1 MIIFFNIVVFVLHLF
16 YIIGIIILF
25 LDHVQSSKLNIV
37 HKSNGSFSKPLFVNN
52 LFDFKE
58 KFKNNFVKKRKKS
71 DINYYPDNYK
81 RNNSNT
87 DFNIFIESFNKKN
100 YFIKPIY
107 VTFQD
112 DRNKN
117 VASQNETKKKKK
129 KKKNSEQSQLFLE
142 STKQKDI
149 HEMTIDE
156 EIENYDNIQM
166 DYKENDNNDKN
177 NDYSY
182 DKNNDY
188 SYDKNND
195 YSCDKNND
203 YSYDKNND
211 YSCDKNNDY
220 SYDKNND
227 YSYDKNNNN
236 YSNDTNNNNYYIK
249 NMDDSEYELVNDY
262 ILLRKNGLTIKEL
275 MEQGK
280 WACPKENLKMIRERV
295 NSKINWNYILKKN
308 NELLNDNVDKIYH
321 EIYKKE
327 NVDDLLFVFDTY
339 PYNYLNIT
347 MSVFCLY
354 KFANSYLNEKKEQM
368 NSVNEK
374 KHNFFNNISSKNFM
388 INEEEKKKKKND
400 MENINELINIKHN
413 DNKSRCNERTNS
425 YDNNFFA
432 LENIQDDDVG
442 DNNIFKI
449 KQERK
454 RLNYITTNRNF
465 QRIIGSINKH
475 LKIIY
480 RIFSS
485 NEKLSSYEK
494 NKNVYKFIP
503 YINIKD
509 IIIILKSFCILKYD
523 HSNIYKYIYFFIVHF
538 IHKFDI
544 YNLCQAVHLC
554 IIKKI
559 YIKPLYQNFLK
570 YLQII
575 FQQDKNDYIGKIEI
589 VQSKTSSSLHDKKDT
604 PEKLQDDNN
613 ITNKNTVKN
622 DILLNIPYDNDR
634 NNLCKNIISLYDNIN
649 IKDFYNNI
657 EDTLE
662 GYSSNTFNY
671 YTSPL
676 YANNF
681 NYYIYH
687 SCNYSN
693 INNALDDVEEKKEK
707 EKDIKN
713 FMTKDMRKEKKSF
726 IEDNTNKDIT
736 VNNNNNNNNN
746 NKRDNNINN
755 RKDINLYVY
764 ILYVLSKFP
773 YSNVNIINKIILFII
788 RDIYNL
794 SIDELILTFYSI
806 AELEYEDLEV
816 QNYLYLLIF
825 QRLHLL
831 NYRNNDTLLK
841 LIKSLYLTNNL
852 DNVYDDTKIENT
864 SPDLDENELQ
874 KEEEQEV
881 EEKRKKEQKQ
891 NECNNKEDEK
901 KGEFNN
907 MYNENNNLS
916 NKKKEWYYKNHVE
929 KEHVSNFI
937 QHINNDESNKMESI
951 KTLMIYVISKMV
963 LKNVNNYSP
972 IELVDIIRY
981 MSAFK
986 FINKELFSFVYNLPF
1001 FKNLNEDILNYYK
1014 NNVYFNQSYYA
1025 YTKNNNIN
1033 TPIEIM
1039 LCKLYQ
1045 SYLSYNMFIKQIDTS
1060 YIQNVIKDDIIKNI
1074 YKRNNQQVKVIQFDN
1089 SIMQIL
1095 KKVYLNNMNI
1105 SSYASSSLHYEIAD
1119 IINKDFKIP
1128 CHVEY
1133 KTSKGIIIDI
1143 AILYED
1149 IKKINPTC
1157 SFFRNIAIEI
1167 NGPFHYKTKS
1177 LSNHLPLIN
1186 TKTILKKRLLQFENW
1201 DVISFPFWEIK
1212 PWFSKTRKESYI
1224 LKMLPEKLKTFFK

>member
-37 HKSNGSFSKPLFVNN
+37 YKPNGSFSKPLFINN

-71 DINYYPDNYK
+71 DINYFHDNFK

-87 DFNIFIESFNKKN
+87 DFNIFIQSFNKKN
-100 YFIKPIY
+100 TFNKPIY

-112 DRNKN
+112 DMYKS
-117 VASQNETKKKKK
+117 VASQNETPKKKKK
-129 KKKNSEQSQLFLE
+129 KKKQLFLK

-156 EIENYDNIQM
+156 EIENYDNIQGDEVEM
-166 DYKENDNNDKN
+166 NKEDYKESDN
-177 NDYSY
+177 
-182 DKNNDY
+182 
-188 SYDKNND
+188 
-195 YSCDKNND
+195 
-203 YSYDKNND
+203 
-211 YSCDKNNDY
+211 
-220 SYDKNND
+220 
-227 YSYDKNNNN
+227 YDKNNN
-236 YSNDTNNNNYYIK
+236 YYFK
-249 NMDDSEYELVNDY
+249 NMDDSEYELINDY
-262 ILLRKNGLTIKEL
+262 ILLKKNGLTIKEL

-347 MSVFCLY
+347 MSVFSLY
-354 KFANSYLNEKKEQM
+354 KFANSYLNEKKEKM

-374 KHNFFNNISSKNFM
+374 KHSYFNNISSKNFL
-388 INEEEKKKKKND
+388 IKEEEKIKHD
-400 MENINELINIKHN
+400 MENINELINIKNN
-413 DNKSRCNERTNS
+413 DNKSTCNEKKNS
-425 YDNNFFA
+425 YDDNFFA
-432 LENIQDDDVG
+432 LENIQDDVG

-449 KQERK
+449 KEERK

-465 QRIIGSINKH
+465 QRIVGSINKH

-523 HSNIYKYIYFFIVHF
+523 HANIYKYIYFFIVHF

-559 YIKPLYQNFLK
+559 YIKPLYQNFIK
-570 YLQII
+570 YLQKI
-575 FQQDKNDYIGKIEI
+575 FQQDKNDYIGKREI
-589 VQSKTSSSLHDKKDT
+589 AQSNTPSSLNEKKDT
-604 PEKLQDDNN
+604 HEDEELQDDDNT
-613 ITNKNTVKN
+613 TNKNNIKN
-622 DILLNIPYDNDR
+622 NILLNTPYDNNR
-634 NNLCKNIISLYDNIN
+634 NNLCKNIISLYDHIN

-657 EDTLE
+657 ENLLE
-662 GYSSNTFNY
+662 GYSSNPYNY

-676 YANNF
+676 YTNKF

-693 INNALDDVEEKKEK
+693 INNALDDAEGKKEK
-707 EKDIKN
+707 EKDIKS
-713 FMTKDMRKEKKSF
+713 FMTKDMRKEKESF

-736 VNNNNNNNNN
+736 VNENNNNNNN
-746 NKRDNNINN
+746 NKRDNKINN
-755 RKDINLYVY
+755 RKDMNLYVY

-773 YSNVNIINKIILFII
+773 FSNVNIINKIILHII
-788 RDIYNL
+788 KDIHNL

-806 AELEYEDLEV
+806 AELEYEDYEV
-816 QNYLYLLIF
+816 QNYLYLVIF

-831 NYRNNDTLLK
+831 NYRNNDMLLK

-852 DNVYDDTKIENT
+852 NREYDGRKIENT
-864 SPDLDENELQ
+864 PLYVDEKERKKEKQ
-874 KEEEQEV
+874 EEEQE
-881 EEKRKKEQKQ
+881 EEEQQQQEEQKQQQEEEQKRKNQKKQ
-891 NECNNKEDEK
+891 NECNNDEDEK

-907 MYNENNNLS
+907 MDNENINLS
-916 NKKKEWYYKNHVE
+916 NKKNCDYKNHVE
-929 KEHVSNFI
+929 KEDLGNFI
-937 QHINNDESNKMESI
+937 EHINKDENNKMESI

-986 FINKELFSFVYNLPF
+986 YINKELFSFVYNLPF
-1001 FKNLNEDILNYYK
+1001 FKNLNEDILTYYK
-1014 NNVYFNQSYYA
+1014 NNMYFNQSYYA

-1045 SYLSYNMFIKQIDTS
+1045 SYLSYNMYIKQIDTN
-1060 YIQNVIKDDIIKNI
+1060 YIKNVIKDDIIKSI
-1074 YKRNNQQVKVIQFDN
+1074 YKRNNEQVKVIEFDD

-1095 KKVYLNNMNI
+1095 KNTYLNNMKI

-1133 KTSKGIIIDI
+1133 KTSNGIIIDI

-1149 IKKINPTC
+1149 IKKIDPTC
-1157 SFFRNIAIEI
+1157 PFFKNIAIEI

-1177 LSNHLPLIN
+1177 LNNHFPLIN

>member
-1 MIIFFNIVVFVLHLF
+1 MIIFFKIVVFILHLF

-37 HKSNGSFSKPLFVNN
+37 YKPNGSFSKALFINN

-58 KFKNNFVKKRKKS
+58 KFKNNFAKKRKKN
-71 DINYYPDNYK
+71 DINYFHGNYK

-87 DFNIFIESFNKKN
+87 DFNLFIESFNKKN
-100 YFIKPIY
+100 TFIKPIY

-112 DRNKN
+112 DMNKS
-117 VASQNETKKKKK
+117 VASQNELLPPKK
-129 KKKNSEQSQLFLE
+129 KKKNSEQNQLFLK

-166 DYKENDNNDKN
+166 DEEEMNKEDYKESDSNDIN
-177 NDYSY
+177 
-182 DKNNDY
+182 
-188 SYDKNND
+188 
-195 YSCDKNND
+195 
-203 YSYDKNND
+203 
-211 YSCDKNNDY
+211 
-220 SYDKNND
+220 
-227 YSYDKNNNN
+227 NNNN
-236 YSNDTNNNNYYIK
+236 YSNDINNNNNYSNDKNNNYYFK
-249 NMDDSEYELVNDY
+249 NMDDSEYDLINDY
-262 ILLRKNGLTIKEL
+262 ILLKKNGLTIKEL

-321 EIYKKE
+321 GIYKKE

-347 MSVFCLY
+347 MSVFSLY
-354 KFANSYLNEKKEQM
+354 KFANSYLNEKKEKM

-374 KHNFFNNISSKNFM
+374 KHGFFNNISSKNFL
-388 INEEEKKKKKND
+388 IKEQEDEEKKKKKHD
-400 MENINELINIKHN
+400 MEYINEHINIKNN
-413 DNKSRCNERTNS
+413 DNKSRYNEKKDS
-425 YDNNFFA
+425 YDDNFFA
-432 LENIQDDDVG
+432 LENIQDDVG

-449 KQERK
+449 KEERK

-465 QRIIGSINKH
+465 QRIVGSINKH

-494 NKNVYKFIP
+494 NKNVYKYIP

-523 HSNIYKYIYFFIVHF
+523 HANIYKYIYFFIVHF
-538 IHKFDI
+538 IDKFDL

-559 YIKPLYQNFLK
+559 YIKPLYQNFIK
-570 YLQII
+570 YLEKI
-575 FQQDKNDYIGKIEI
+575 FEQGKNDYIGKI
-589 VQSKTSSSLHDKKDT
+589 QHSQNNTSVSLNEKKRDTHEELHDHHNT
-604 PEKLQDDNN
+604 
-613 ITNKNTVKN
+613 TNKNNVKT
-622 DILLNIPYDNDR
+622 DILLNIPYDNNR
-634 NNLCKNIISLYDNIN
+634 NNLCKNIISLYDHIN

-657 EDTLE
+657 ENILE
-662 GYSSNTFNY
+662 GYSSNSYNY

-676 YANNF
+676 YANKF

-693 INNALDDVEEKKEK
+693 INNALDDEEEKKEK
-707 EKDIKN
+707 EKDVKS
-713 FMTKDMRKEKKSF
+713 FMTKDMRKEKERF
-726 IEDNTNKDIT
+726 IEENSNKDIT
-736 VNNNNNNNNN
+736 INQNKNNN
-746 NKRDNNINN
+746 NKRDNKIDN

-773 YSNVNIINKIILFII
+773 YSNVNIINKIISHII
-788 RDIYNL
+788 QDIHNL

-806 AELEYEDLEV
+806 AELEYEDHEV

-852 DNVYDDTKIENT
+852 DRVYDDDTDIENGVQYVDKKESKKET
-864 SPDLDENELQ
+864 QQQQQEQEEEE
-874 KEEEQEV
+874 EEEQE
-881 EEKRKKEQKQ
+881 EPKKKG
-891 NECNNKEDEK
+891 CNDKDDEK
-901 KGEFNN
+901 KEELNN
-907 MYNENNNLS
+907 IDNENNNLFS
-916 NKKKEWYYKNHVE
+916 KKNCDYKNHT
-929 KEHVSNFI
+929 KVSQGISFI
-937 QHINNDESNKMESI
+937 EHINKDENNKMESI
-951 KTLMIYVISKMV
+951 KILMIYVISKMI

-986 FINKELFSFVYNLPF
+986 FINKELFSFVYSLPF
-1001 FKNLNEDILNYYK
+1001 FKNLNEDVLNYYK
-1014 NNVYFNQSYYA
+1014 NHVYFNQSYYA

-1045 SYLSYNMFIKQIDTS
+1045 SYLSYNMYIKQIDNS
-1060 YIQNVIKDDIIKNI
+1060 YIKKNVLKDDIIKNI
-1074 YKRNNQQVKVIQFDN
+1074 YKRNNDQINFIQFDD
-1089 SIMQIL
+1089 SILQIL
-1095 KKVYLNNMNI
+1095 KKTYLNNMKI

-1133 KTSKGIIIDI
+1133 KTPSGLIIDI

-1149 IKKINPTC
+1149 IKKINPSC
-1157 SFFRNIAIEI
+1157 PFFKNIAIEI

-1177 LSNHLPLIN
+1177 LNKNFPLIN

>member
-1 MIIFFNIVVFVLHLF
+1 MINFFNIVVFVLHLF

-37 HKSNGSFSKPLFVNN
+37 YKPNGSFSKPLFISN

-58 KFKNNFVKKRKKS
+58 KFKNNFVKNRKKS
-71 DINYYPDNYK
+71 DTNYYHDNYK
-81 RNNSNT
+81 RNYSNT
-87 DFNIFIESFNKKN
+87 NSNIFIESFNKKN
-100 YFIKPIY
+100 TFIKPIY

-112 DRNKN
+112 DMNKS
-117 VASQNETKKKKK
+117 VASQNESKKKKK
-129 KKKNSEQSQLFLE
+129 KKKNSEQNQLFLK

-149 HEMTIDE
+149 NEMTIDE

-166 DYKENDNNDKN
+166 DKEEMNNKEDHKESDINDKNN

-188 SYDKNND
+188 SYDNN
-195 YSCDKNND
+195 NNNNN
-203 YSYDKNND
+203 YSYDN
-211 YSCDKNNDY
+211 
-220 SYDKNND
+220 
-227 YSYDKNNNN
+227 NNNN
-236 YSNDTNNNNYYIK
+236 YSNDKNNNNNYFK
-249 NMDDSEYELVNDY
+249 NMDNSEYELVNDY

-308 NELLNDNVDKIYH
+308 NELLKDNVDKIYH
-321 EIYKKE
+321 GIYKKE

-347 MSVFCLY
+347 MSVFSLY
-354 KFANSYLNEKKEQM
+354 KFANSYLNEKKEKM

-374 KHNFFNNISSKNFM
+374 KSNFFNNISSKNFL
-388 INEEEKKKKKND
+388 IKEDEKKKKKKKDD
-400 MENINELINIKHN
+400 MENINELLNIKHN
-413 DNKSRCNERTNS
+413 DNKSRCNEKTNS
-425 YDNNFFA
+425 YDDNFFA
-432 LENIQDDDVG
+432 LENIQDDVG

-449 KQERK
+449 KEERK
-454 RLNYITTNRNF
+454 RLYYITTNRNF
-465 QRIIGSINKH
+465 QRIVGSINKH

-523 HSNIYKYIYFFIVHF
+523 HANIYKYIYFFIVHF

-554 IIKKI
+554 IIKQI

-570 YLQII
+570 YLHNI

-589 VQSKTSSSLHDKKDT
+589 AQSKTSLSSNNKKDT
-604 PEKLQDDNN
+604 HEELQDNHN
-613 ITNKNTVKN
+613 ATNKNNVKK
-622 DILLNIPYDNDR
+622 DILLNIKSYDNNR
-634 NNLCKNIISLYDNIN
+634 NNLCKDIISLYDAIN

-657 EDTLE
+657 ENAME
-662 GYSSNTFNY
+662 GYSSNPCNY

-676 YANNF
+676 YNNNF

-693 INNALDDVEEKKEK
+693 INNALDDAEEKKEK
-707 EKDIKN
+707 EKDIKG
-713 FMTKDMRKEKKSF
+713 FMTKDMRKEKESF
-726 IEDNTNKDIT
+726 IEHNINKDIT
-736 VNNNNNNNNN
+736 INENNNNINNV
-746 NKRDNNINN
+746 NNINNINNVNNINNTNN

-773 YSNVNIINKIILFII
+773 YSNVNIINKIILHILK
-788 RDIYNL
+788 DIHNL

-806 AELEYEDLEV
+806 AELEYEDYEV

-852 DNVYDDTKIENT
+852 DRVYDCTKMENT
-864 SPDLDENELQ
+864 PVKVDVKGREKGKQQDDE
-874 KEEEQEV
+874 KEKDDEED
-881 EEKRKKEQKQ
+881 KRKNEQKQ
-891 NECNNKEDEK
+891 NEFHNKEDEK
-901 KGEFNN
+901 KGEFHI
-907 MYNENNNLS
+907 MDNENNSLS
-916 NKKKEWYYKNHVE
+916 NKKKNCDYKKHVE
-929 KEHVSNFI
+929 KEHSDSFI
-937 QHINNDESNKMESI
+937 EHINNDESNKMESI

-963 LKNVNNYSP
+963 LKNINNYSP
-972 IELVDIIRY
+972 TELVDIIRY
-981 MSAFK
+981 LSAFK

-1060 YIQNVIKDDIIKNI
+1060 YIKNVIKDDIIKTI
-1074 YKRNNQQVKVIQFDN
+1074 YKRNNEQVKVIQFNN
-1089 SIMQIL
+1089 SIIQLL
-1095 KKVYLNNMNI
+1095 KNTYLNNMKI

-1133 KTSKGIIIDI
+1133 QTSNGIIIDI

-1149 IKKINPTC
+1149 IKKIDPTC
-1157 SFFRNIAIEI
+1157 PFFKNIAIEI

-1177 LSNHLPLIN
+1177 LSNHFPLIN
-1186 TKTILKKRLLQFENW
+1186 TKTILKKRLLQFEDW

>member
-1 MIIFFNIVVFVLHLF
+1 MINFFNIVVFVLHLF

-37 HKSNGSFSKPLFVNN
+37 YKPNGSFSKPLFINN

-71 DINYYPDNYK
+71 DTNYYHDNYK

-87 DFNIFIESFNKKN
+87 NSNIFIESFNKKN
-100 YFIKPIY
+100 TFIKPIY

-112 DRNKN
+112 DMNKS

-129 KKKNSEQSQLFLE
+129 KKKNSEQNQLFLK

-166 DYKENDNNDKN
+166 DEEEMNNEEDHKESDSNDKN
-177 NDYSY
+177 
-182 DKNNDY
+182 
-188 SYDKNND
+188 
-195 YSCDKNND
+195 
-203 YSYDKNND
+203 
-211 YSCDKNNDY
+211 
-220 SYDKNND
+220 NND

-236 YSNDTNNNNYYIK
+236 NNNYFK
-249 NMDDSEYELVNDY
+249 NMDNSEYELVNDY

-308 NELLNDNVDKIYH
+308 NELLKDNVDKIYH
-321 EIYKKE
+321 GIYKKE
-327 NVDDLLFVFDTY
+327 HVDDLLFVFDTY

-347 MSVFCLY
+347 MSVFSLY
-354 KFANSYLNEKKEQM
+354 KFANSYLNEKKEKM

-374 KHNFFNNISSKNFM
+374 KYNFFNNICSKDFL
-388 INEEEKKKKKND
+388 IKEDEKKKKDD
-400 MENINELINIKHN
+400 MENINELLNIKHN
-413 DNKSRCNERTNS
+413 DNKSRCNEKTNS
-425 YDNNFFA
+425 YDDNFFA
-432 LENIQDDDVG
+432 LENIQDDVG

-449 KQERK
+449 KEERK
-454 RLNYITTNRNF
+454 RLYYITTNRNF
-465 QRIIGSINKH
+465 QRIVGSINKH

-523 HSNIYKYIYFFIVHF
+523 HANIYKYIYFFIVHF

-570 YLQII
+570 YLQNI

-589 VQSKTSSSLHDKKDT
+589 AQSKTSSSSNHKQDTHD
-604 PEKLQDDNN
+604 ELQDDHNA
-613 ITNKNTVKN
+613 TNKNNVKK
-622 DILLNIPYDNDR
+622 DMLLNISHDNNR
-634 NNLCKNIISLYDNIN
+634 NNLCKNIISLYDDIN
-649 IKDFYNNI
+649 IKEFYNNI
-657 EDTLE
+657 ENAME
-662 GYSSNTFNY
+662 GYSSNPCNY

-676 YANNF
+676 YKNNF

-693 INNALDDVEEKKEK
+693 INNALDDAEEKKEK
-707 EKDIKN
+707 EKDIKG
-713 FMTKDMRKEKKSF
+713 FMTKDMRKEKESF
-726 IEDNTNKDIT
+726 IEDNIKKDIT
-736 VNNNNNNNNN
+736 INENN
-746 NKRDNNINN
+746 NNINN

-773 YSNVNIINKIILFII
+773 YSNVNIINKIILHILK
-788 RDIYNL
+788 DIHNL

-806 AELEYEDLEV
+806 AELEYEDYEV

-852 DNVYDDTKIENT
+852 DRVYDGTKIENT
-864 SPDLDENELQ
+864 PLKVDVKGREKEKQQDDE
-874 KEEEQEV
+874 KEEEH
-881 EEKRKKEQKQ
+881 KRKNQQKQ
-891 NECNNKEDEK
+891 NEFHNKEDER
-901 KGEFNN
+901 KGEFHIMN
-907 MYNENNNLS
+907 NENNSLS
-916 NKKKEWYYKNHVE
+916 NKKNCDYKNHVE
-929 KEHVSNFI
+929 KEYPDNFI
-937 QHINNDESNKMESI
+937 EHINNDESNKMESI

-981 MSAFK
+981 LSAFN

-1045 SYLSYNMFIKQIDTS
+1045 SYLTYNMFIKQIDTS
-1060 YIQNVIKDDIIKNI
+1060 YIKNVIKDDIIKTI
-1074 YKRNNQQVKVIQFDN
+1074 YKRNNEQVKVIQFDN
-1089 SIMQIL
+1089 SIIQLL
-1095 KKVYLNNMNI
+1095 KNTYLNNMKI

-1133 KTSKGIIIDI
+1133 QTSNGIIIDI

-1149 IKKINPTC
+1149 IKKIDPTC
-1157 SFFRNIAIEI
+1157 PFFKNIAIEI

-1177 LSNHLPLIN
+1177 LSNHFPLIN
-1186 TKTILKKRLLQFENW
+1186 TKTILKKR
-1201 DVISFPFWEIK
+1201 
-1212 PWFSKTRKESYI
+1212 YI
-1224 LKMLPEKLKTFFK
+1224 QIRRTTTKI